1 MTDAPVVVIGG
12 GPAGVSAAVTLG
24 ERGHRVLLVEQRAGL
39 GGAIHRQPA
48 NREIGHALHRRHHQ
62 RVWKRLTARLA
73 AVTNQVTVR
82 HSTVYIGSDDS
93 GLVLLEDRVAGRV
106 FFVRPLALLLAVGA
120 IETVH
125 PFEGWDLPGVTSAG
139 GAQMILKETGS
150 FMQGRTLVAGT
161 GPLPFAVSAQ
171 LSSIGQPPVALLERG
186 DPWRFPLVGFR
197 LLCMPR
203 VASEMLAYG
212 LRLLTSRV
220 EYITG
225 SAVEQVT
232 RQVGGLSVRVIDER
246 GARSSFLV
254 DNLIVS
260 DGLRANDVGLPP
272 AREDASGPI
281 LRAGDCRGVLGADA
295 AVADG
300 EFAARK
306 VAALLAGDP
315 MPVENSSV
323 IGKARYLQALL
334 RNLTSEHSP
343 EPTEQ
348 TIFCRCEGRTKA
360 DLAFLGA
367 DRSPSETRL
376 LGRFGMGA
384 CQGRFCGAS
393 VSNAVGIAP
402 ERLSSRPETYPRWPI
417 RPVSLAALSQL
428 DEISEATSWK

>member
-12 GPAGVSAAVTLG
+12 GPAGISAAATLG

-48 NREIGHALHRRHHQ
+48 NPEVGHALHRRHH
-62 RVWKRLTARLA
+62 RHVWKGLMARLD
-73 AVTNQVTVR
+73 AVADHVTVR
-82 HSTVYIGSDDS
+82 HSTVYIGTDDS
-93 GLVLLEDRVAGRV
+93 GLVLLEDRAAGRV
-106 FFVRPLALLLAVGA
+106 LAIRPRALLLAVGA

-150 FMQGRTLVAGT
+150 FVQGRTLVAGT

-171 LSSIGQPPVALLERG
+171 LSSIGRPPVALLERG
-186 DPWRFPLVGFR
+186 DPTRLPLVGLR
-197 LLCMPR
+197 LLCMPS

-212 LRLLTSRV
+212 WKLLTGRV

-232 RQVGGLSVRVIDER
+232 RQHGGLCVSVVNES
-246 GARSSFLV
+246 GARSTFLV

-260 DGLRANDVGLPP
+260 DGLRANDVGLP
-272 AREDASGPI
+272 AVSEKASGPI
-281 LRAGDCRGVLGADA
+281 LRAGDCREVLGADA

-306 VAALLAGDP
+306 AVALLARDP
-315 MPVENSSV
+315 LPAETGSV
-323 IGKARYLQALL
+323 LAKARRLQALL
-334 RNLTSEHSP
+334 RNLTSEHFP
-343 EPTEQ
+343 EPDGR
-348 TIFCRCEGRTKA
+348 TIFCRCEGRTKT
-360 DLAFLGA
+360 DLALLGT

-393 VSNAVGIAP
+393 VSNAIGIAP